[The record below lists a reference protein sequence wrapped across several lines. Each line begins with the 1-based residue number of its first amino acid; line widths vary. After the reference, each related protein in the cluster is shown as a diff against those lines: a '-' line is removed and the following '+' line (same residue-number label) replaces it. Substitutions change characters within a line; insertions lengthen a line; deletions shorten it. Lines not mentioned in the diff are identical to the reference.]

1 MRGSKCGLNPHISYD
16 FAILLMRDGL
26 ASCKNGSCIKTTV
39 LQGGKAV
46 RTDCNKPVIEF
57 TPLGRRNVTA
67 RFDAG
72 AISSDGG
79 VVLLREVDRRIKLF
93 DRVDGLI
100 PDPRNPSFIEHDQRT
115 LVAQRVLAIACGW
128 EDLNDHDNLRSD
140 LIFQLAT
147 DRKAC
152 GHKSGQGDVDPERPL
167 ASPSTLCRLE
177 NRIDRH
183 TCVEL
188 NKLLVEL
195 FVESHKTPPREII
208 LDFDATN
215 DPVHGKQEG
224 RFFHGYYDEYCF
236 LPLYVFA
243 GEQLLCA
250 YLRPS
255 NIDGAKHAWAI
266 LGLITRRL
274 RQAWPDVKI
283 IFRGDSGFCRWKML
297 RWCDRHRVDYI
308 VGLAKNPTLIRM
320 SATLMA
326 NAENAFKDTGQKQ
339 RLFGEFTYGAGT
351 WDRQRRVIARI
362 EHTDKGENPR
372 YIVTSL
378 TGDAQVLYEQIY
390 CARGELENRIKE
402 QQLGLFADRT
412 SCHDF
417 LANQFRLLLSSL
429 AYVLI
434 ETLRRTMLAGTELAR
449 AQATTIRLKL
459 FKIGALVQ
467 RSVRRIV
474 IHLSESF
481 PMRELVHSLAAAL
494 SG

>member
-1 MRGSKCGLNPHISYD
+1 M
-16 FAILLMRDGL
+16 
-26 ASCKNGSCIKTTV
+26 
-39 LQGGKAV
+39 
-46 RTDCNKPVIEF
+46 RTDCNKPILQF
-57 TPLGRRNVTA
+57 TPLARRDVLA

-79 VVLLREVDRRIKLF
+79 VVLLREVDRRIHLL
-93 DRVDGLI
+93 DRVDRLM
-100 PDPRNPSFIEHDQRT
+100 PDPRNPFFIEHDQRT
-115 LVAQRVLAIACGW
+115 LLAQRVLAIACGW
-128 EDLNDHDNLRSD
+128 EDLNDHTTLRND
-140 LIFQLAT
+140 LLFQLAT
-147 DRKAC
+147 DRKAS
-152 GHKSGQGDVDPERPL
+152 GRKSGQGDVDPERPL
-167 ASPSTLCRLE
+167 ASASTLCRLE
-177 NRIDRH
+177 NRASRR
-183 TCVEL
+183 TCVQI

-195 FVESHKTPPREII
+195 FIESHPSPPKEII

-215 DPVHGKQEG
+215 DPVHGRQEG

-266 LGLITRRL
+266 LALITRRL
-274 RQAWPDVKI
+274 REAWPDVKI

-297 RWCDRHRVDYI
+297 RWCDRRNVDYI
-308 VGLAKNPTLIRM
+308 VGLAKNASLNRL

-326 NAENAFKDTGQKQ
+326 DAEKQFKETGQKQ
-339 RLFGEFTYGAGT
+339 RLFGEFDYAAGT
-351 WDRQRRVIARI
+351 WDKERRVIGRI

-372 YIVTSL
+372 FIVTSL
-378 TGDAQVLYEQIY
+378 AGDGQMLYEQTY
-390 CARGELENRIKE
+390 CGRGEVENRIKE

-417 LANQFRLLLSSL
+417 VANQFRLLLSSL

-434 ETLRRTMLAGTELAR
+434 ETLRRTHLAGTELAR

-459 FKIGALVQ
+459 LKIGALVQ

-481 PMRELVHSLAAAL
+481 PLTGLVQSLAATL
-494 SG
+494 TG